1 MASPIKDYNKVL
13 EVLTGHPGA
22 SGWTQLGM
30 FGKDDNSINILD
42 AITGGDKEYTLQSAR
57 SGKQNGKIV
66 GLHLKETGAPSVY
79 ESSVKLP
86 KYAYREI
93 AKIQGKFQLR
103 IRRFAGD
110 INDMTLYETIDQ
122 LVGAV
127 SLNDKGNDDVEAV
140 NDQENSG
147 DYETAS
153 FPVQA
158 VSREVL
164 RQVRH
169 SDISGAVTTLAIN
182 KVIAHD
188 YAKEAGQRG
197 ESVNSDGN
205 QIYIAVTA
213 KDGSNLP
220 HLLFTLDGGATW
232 TDRTLTGL
240 TNMDASDVVVAGGYV
255 FVSGTGTGGGV
266 AYAKWTDILAG
277 AVTPTRVSGID
288 SGDVCNC
295 MVRANNS
302 TIYVGE
308 DSGVIDKI
316 NVKDLTATVVNNGA
330 TTTEDIISA
339 DCRDEDL
346 VWFGATSGKLV
357 KYENGAYSLVAVT
370 GTPSTD
376 FAVVRVP
383 PGFERGEELFI
394 GDSGGDVYKTVDAG
408 DDGFAQVVFNG
419 DGAGAIADIA
429 FAGAD
434 GFVMYVVQTN
444 GSTQSRVLLDLSG
457 GHLGTDVKEVSTYT
471 GLTNAG
477 MNSIAVSSANY
488 AVSVG
493 NVSGGVG
500 FIGRIAPAA

>member
-1 MASPIKDYNKVL
+1 M
-13 EVLTGHPGA
+13 
-22 SGWTQLGM
+22 
-30 FGKDDNSINILD
+30 
-42 AITGGDKEYTLQSAR
+42 
-57 SGKQNGKIV
+57 
-66 GLHLKETGAPSVY
+66 
-79 ESSVKLP
+79 
-86 KYAYREI
+86 
-93 AKIQGKFQLR
+93 
-103 IRRFAGD
+103 
-110 INDMTLYETIDQ
+110 
-122 LVGAV
+122 
-127 SLNDKGNDDVEAV
+127 
-140 NDQENSG
+140 
-147 DYETAS
+147 
-153 FPVQA
+153 
-158 VSREVL
+158 
-164 RQVRH
+164 
-169 SDISGAVTTLAIN
+169 
-182 KVIAHD
+182 
-188 YAKEAGQRG
+188 
-197 ESVNSDGN
+197 
-205 QIYIAVTA
+205 
-213 KDGSNLP
+213 
-220 HLLFTLDGGATW
+220 
-232 TDRTLTGL
+232 
-240 TNMDASDVVVAGGYV
+240 
-255 FVSGTGTGGGV
+255 
-266 AYAKWTDILAG
+266 
-277 AVTPTRVSGID
+277 
-288 SGDVCNC
+288 
-295 MVRANNS
+295 
-302 TIYVGE
+302 
-308 DSGVIDKI
+308 
-316 NVKDLTATVVNNGA
+316 
-330 TTTEDIISA
+330 
-339 DCRDEDL
+339 